1 MTPDKKAAVLNDY
14 RAKKAT
20 SAAEL
25 SKLHGVS
32 RSAVYRLLLS
42 EKRTSEAM
50 KPKPET
56 QVSQVSQVSKAPKVQ
71 AKPLKPSQPMQVK
84 SQPKQQEDDAES
96 YTFDSDEEQV
106 FQRKAERFA
115 EDLGLPLS
123 SDLRNLEDDQ
133 EDGKAREQRLDEA
146 ADALFGSLSHKEP
159 DIPEDVLVS
168 VFDEPPSQKTRAPR
182 KSAARFLEE
191 PEVSESPV
199 LKQDLIQRIIFNVEN
214 FGSLLNTIVGSDV
227 QVFIATLN
235 NLSTADLEKTLAV
248 LERTRSIGNI
258 ANGLK
263 QTLLMVAS
271 ATEVATSMVG
281 VKAQGFAERL
291 KTEDQQLT
299 MIMKEIAIEN
309 WERVKKM
316 DSPTARLGVLFCV
329 TLAQTDSINRL
340 NEALKPQ
347 LSSRPVTEEF
357 VNAHSDL

>member
-32 RSAVYRLLLS
+32 RSAVYRLLLN
-42 EKRTSEAM
+42 EKRTSEST
-50 KPKPET
+50 KPTT
-56 QVSQVSQVSKAPKVQ
+56 QAQVSKAKLSQ
-71 AKPLKPSQPMQVK
+71 AKPIQARTQPQ
-84 SQPKQQEDDAES
+84 DNDNDS

-115 EDLGLPLS
+115 EDLGLPMS

-133 EDGKAREQRLDEA
+133 EDSKAREQRLDEA
-146 ADALFGSLSHKEP
+146 ADALFGSFNKQP

-168 VFDEPPSQKTRAPR
+168 VFDEPPPSSQKTPKPR
-182 KSAARFLEE
+182 IKSRFVEE

-199 LKQDLIQRIIFNVEN
+199 VKQDLIQRIIFNVEN
-214 FGSLLNTIVGSDV
+214 FGALLNTIVGSNP
-227 QVFIATLN
+227 QTFIAGLS
-235 NLSTADLEKTLAV
+235 NLSVTELEKTLSV

-263 QTLLMVAS
+263 QTFFMVAS
-271 ATEVATSMVG
+271 ATEAATSMVG
-281 VKAQGFAERL
+281 VKAQGFTEKLRA
-291 KTEDQQLT
+291 EDQQIT
-299 MIMKEIAIEN
+299 MIMKELAIDN
-309 WERVKKM
+309 WERVKSM

-329 TLAQTDSINRL
+329 TLAQTDSVNRL
-340 NEALKPQ
+340 NEALRPQ
-347 LSSRPVTEEF
+347 LESRQVPEDF
-357 VNAHSDL
+357 LKAHSDL